1 MIIKNKIL
9 KRVEPSDIV
18 DGTVNIPSYVEK
30 IETLAFKELDALEYI
45 NLMQHIKYVGMHT
58 FLYCKHLKSVM
69 FFNDNCKIG
78 AGLFAGCEELR
89 VVRFPQNLKQIKPL
103 TFFGCT
109 DLQVDC
115 MPDKITDIGKG
126 AYQDCTSL
134 EKIVIP
140 SGVNEIQINQFQGCK
155 NLKTIIF
162 KGKNYTYDDL
172 CEYGRFT

>member
-1 MIIKNKIL
+1 MIIENKVL
-9 KRVEPSDIV
+9 KSVDPSDIV
-18 DGTVNIPSYVEK
+18 HGTVDIPNYVEK
-30 IETLAFKELDALEYI
+30 IEAFAFKELDAIEYI
-45 NLMQHIKYVGMHT
+45 NLLQHIKCVRIHA
-58 FLYCKHLKSVM
+58 FLDCKHLKNVM

-89 VVRFPQNLKQIKPL
+89 VVRFPQNLKQIGPL

-115 MPDKITDIGKG
+115 MPDKITAIGNG

-134 EKIVIP
+134 EEIIIP

-155 NLKTIIF
+155 NLKNIIF
-162 KGKNYTYDDL
+162 KGKQYTYDDL
-172 CEYGRFT
+172 SEYGRFT